1 MKNNRIPRTATALKV
16 KFLIDTSGTK
26 QGETVAV
33 YKNDHGWV
41 GQAADG
47 KHYYFFPSMLRN
59 PEVCQIAV
67 VA

>member
-26 QGETVAV
+26 QGETVTV
-33 YKNDHGWV
+33 YKNDH